1 MNTEKEKLFAEC
13 YQQYRDQIKRYIAA
27 RINHPDYAE
36 DLTQDVFTRLWS
48 HIDFVNPETAN
59 ALIFKIAY
67 NLIVDKIRR
76 YNKYTDIISYLYYT
90 QETCQNTTENMNQY
104 AELSKMHMKVIK
116 SLPEKRQK
124 IYTLSF
130 YEGMSQSEI
139 AEAFS
144 IAPRTVEKQ
153 MILARKVVRN
163 YIKEKYL
170 KPTECLF
177 CQRRETVFS

>member
-1 MNTEKEKLFAEC
+1 MNTNKEELFTEC
-13 YQQYRDQIKRYIAA
+13 YQQYRENVRKYIAA
-27 RINHPDYAE
+27 RINQPDLAE
-36 DLTQDVFTRLWS
+36 DLTQDVFTRLWN
-48 HIDFVNPETAN
+48 HIDFVKPETAN

-76 YNKYTDIISYLYYT
+76 YNKSTDIISYLYYT
-90 QETCQNTTENMNQY
+90 QETYQNTTDDMSQF
-104 AELSKMHMKVIK
+104 AELDKMHMKVIK

-139 AEAFS
+139 ATIFN

-153 MILARKVVRN
+153 MIIARKTVRN
-163 YIKEKYL
+163 YIKERYVKL
-170 KPTECLF
+170 G
-177 CQRRETVFS
+177 

>member
-1 MNTEKEKLFAEC
+1 MNSEKEKLFAEC

-76 YNKYTDIISYLYYT
+76 YNKSTDIISYLYYT
-90 QETCQNTTENMNQY
+90 QETCQNTTEDMNQY
-104 AELSKMHMKVIK
+104 AELNRMHMKVIK

-170 KPTECLF
+170 KLG
-177 CQRRETVFS
+177 